1 MKKLLQRM
9 ALFSFLGCVTLI
21 GVASHWP
28 PGIKYKKQWK
38 AVFTTKEEA
47 TKESLVEACT
57 RDNSYELYWPGNV
70 FKYFI
75 D

>member
-1 MKKLLQRM
+1 MKKLLQRV
-9 ALFSFLGCVTLI
+9 ALLSFLGCLALI
-21 GVASHWP
+21 GIAAHRY
-28 PGIKYKKQWK
+28 PGMKYKKQWK
-38 AVFTTKEEA
+38 EIFTTKEEA